1 MNIRKR
7 IHTQSNSTLTARAIF
22 VLFLAFVA
30 LTGCGGGASTE
41 STPGNNDDQP
51 SGYTGVV
58 TGDLHR
64 GYALE
69 VWPNLAPANR
79 CGGACHVTG
88 GTGKGAFVDNDIEV
102 AFAAAVPALIN
113 TTNPAQSLLVDRMRA
128 GHNCWLASNEDCA
141 AAMTR
146 YIENMVGSTPTSGGG
161 NSITLQAPTNPNKVP
176 GGSKAFPATATSSS
190 PTFETAVY
198 NPVLRPN
205 CMSCHRENASPQTPQ
220 SPYFASDDVVAAY
233 EAAKTKMNL
242 DDPSSSRLV
251 QRLVQGHNCFDP
263 NSTGTV
269 NCVDSAAA
277 MTAAITNFAGGV
289 IVTPPV
295 LGTGASSAMQ
305 LGDGQVASGG
315 NRVDANVVAMWEFK
329 EGAGNNVTNDRD
341 GNIPLTLSGTEGVDY
356 NWIGGNGIQLMNS
369 SAQSLLGATSG
380 LFNQIAGPLGSN
392 EYTIEA
398 WVIPDN
404 VADNNA
410 LIVTYGANRSTL
422 NFGLGQSMY
431 NYDYLQ
437 ADTNAVTEVS
447 TPDADEEVQTT
458 LQHVVLTYDA
468 QNGRRIYVN
477 GQLTAAPSGT
487 GGNISG
493 WSDPQFFIL
502 GGGVTQWKGIIR
514 LTAIHNR
521 ALQQQQ
527 IIQNYEAGV
536 GEKSFVMF
544 NVSNIIGNECFDNG
558 DSNTGNPMCYVYF
571 EVSQF
576 DSYSYLFFKP
586 TFLSLDANYTPSNI
600 QLRGMRIGINGRLAD
615 TGQGFSNLNL
625 ILDGTNYTAGVGQVL
640 SNVGSIIPLEKG
652 AANDE
657 FYLSFEALGPT
668 NGTAFTEAV
677 PSAPV
682 LTDPAAVP
690 EIGVRM
696 FDEINLSMAQMTGVD
711 PTTASIGGTNG
722 VYTTYRQQLPS
733 SANVQAFLAA
743 HQMAISQVAMTYC
756 DELVKDTT
764 KRSAYFPSFN
774 FGRTASD
781 LVLPVPAIPTDLVA
795 SGNATVLGIRN
806 QFIGPLIEKMMN
818 IDLADSTNNL
828 AVQASENDIR
838 VELNDFVTRMTACG
852 GSCDTTART
861 AEIVTATCAVALGN
875 ASMLV
880 Q

>member
-7 IHTQSNSTLTARAIF
+7 IHTQSNRTRTAGAIF
-22 VLFLAFVA
+22 VLFLAIIGLA
-30 LTGCGGGASTE
+30 GCGGGASTE
-41 STPGNNDDQP
+41 PTQGGNPQL
-51 SGYTGVV
+51 SGYTGTV

-69 VWPNLAPANR
+69 VWPNLVPANR

-88 GTGKGAFVDNDIEV
+88 GTGKGAFVDNDIVV
-102 AFAAAVPALIN
+102 AFNAAVPALIN
-113 TTNPAQSLLVDRMRA
+113 TTNPAQSLLVERMRA
-128 GHNCWLASNEDCA
+128 GHNCWLASNDDCA

-161 NSITLQAPTNPNKVP
+161 NSITLLAPTNPNKVP
-176 GGSKAFPATATSSS
+176 GGSKAFPATATSGS
-190 PTFETAVY
+190 PTFEAAVY
-198 NPVLRPN
+198 TPVLRPY
-205 CMSCHRENASPQTPQ
+205 CMSCHRENANPQTPQ
-220 SPYFASDDVVAAY
+220 SPFIASDDVTAAY

-242 DDPSSSRLV
+242 DNPVASRLV
-251 QRLVQGHNCFDP
+251 QRMVTGHNVFDP
-263 NSTGTV
+263 LGTGTV
-269 NCVDSAAA
+269 NAADSAAA
-277 MTAAITNFAGGV
+277 MEAAITAFANG
-289 IVTPPV
+289 ISVTPPV

-305 LGDGQVASGG
+305 LADGQVASGG
-315 NRVDANVVAMWEFK
+315 NRVDANVIAMWEFK

-341 GNIPLTLSGTEGVDY
+341 GNIPLTLGGTEGTDY

-369 SAQSLLGATSG
+369 SAQSALGATTG

-392 EYTIEA
+392 EYSIEA

-410 LIVTYGANRSTL
+410 LIMTYGANRSTL
-422 NFGLGQSMY
+422 NFALGQSMY

-477 GQLTAAPSGT
+477 GQLTAAPNGT

-493 WSDPQFFIL
+493 WSDQQFFIL
-502 GGGVTQWKGIIR
+502 GGGETQWKGIIR
-514 LTAIHNR
+514 LAVIHNR

-536 GEKSFVMF
+536 GEKSFLMF

-558 DSNTGNPMCYVYF
+558 DSATGNPMCYVYF

-576 DSYSYLFFKP
+576 DTYSYLFNKP
-586 TFLSLDANYTPSNI
+586 TFISLDANYTPSNI

-615 TGQGFSNLNL
+615 TGQGFANLNMT
-625 ILDGTNYTAGVGQVL
+625 IDGTGYTAGVGQVL
-640 SNVGSIIPLEKG
+640 SSIGSIIPLEKG

-668 NGTAFTEAV
+668 NGTAFTEVV

-696 FDEINLSMAQMTGVD
+696 FDEINLSMAQLTGVD

-722 VYTTYRQQLPS
+722 VFTTYRQQLPA
-733 SANVQAFLAA
+733 SANVQTFLAA

-756 DELVKDTT
+756 DELIKDTT
-764 KRSAYFPSFN
+764 KRSAYFPGFN
-774 FGRTASD
+774 FNRTTSE
-781 LVLPVPAIPTDLVA
+781 LVLPVPAIPTDLGA
-795 SGNATVLGIRN
+795 AGNTTVLGIRN
-806 QFIGPLIEKMMN
+806 GFIEPLIEKMMN
-818 IDLADSTNNL
+818 IDLADNTNNL
-828 AVQASENDIR
+828 TVQAAENDIR

-852 GSCDTTART
+852 GSCDTPART